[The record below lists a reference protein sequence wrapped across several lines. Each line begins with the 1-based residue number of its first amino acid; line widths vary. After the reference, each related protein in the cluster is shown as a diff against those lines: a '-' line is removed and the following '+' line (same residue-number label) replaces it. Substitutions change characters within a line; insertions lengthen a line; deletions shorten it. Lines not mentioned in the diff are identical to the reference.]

1 MEDTGQKHWSGTNRL
16 GYCLASTCNEV
27 VGDLDHILVACPA
40 LAHVRER
47 LKKLWL
53 DRSSESP
60 GLLQM
65 LKMVLKSP
73 PPVQVQFIL
82 DPTVFDGVRM
92 LVEIHGMPVLSHIL
106 YLTRTY
112 AYYMHREKLILHG
125 RWPGDFGRKQIK
137 LSALSNINISNNSLV
152 TGPDVTSLATSTS
165 HSSLKAI
172 SPAANASTAQH
183 YYQQPAPH
191 CVHPYQQRAQNQP
204 VPGYGSTA
212 QSDQYTA
219 GHRCAPLGG
228 SQAGSSGVCGEGRGG
243 GDEECNLDT
252 IKSITM
258 PFTIT
263 HNSSIPCRQC
273 ECKLGEECTC
283 TV

>member
-1 MEDTGQKHWSGTNRL
+1 
-16 GYCLASTCNEV
+16 
-27 VGDLDHILVACPA
+27 
-40 LAHVRER
+40 
-47 LKKLWL
+47 
-53 DRSSESP
+53 
-60 GLLQM
+60 
-65 LKMVLKSP
+65 
-73 PPVQVQFIL
+73 
-82 DPTVFDGVRM
+82 
-92 LVEIHGMPVLSHIL
+92 MPVVSHIL
-106 YLTRTY
+106 YLTRTN
-112 AYYMHREKLILHG
+112 AYYMHREKLILLG